1 MPRTQTLDTLDSLP
15 ESTLRELCL
24 AGATHEIMVV
34 GLPRGGFAVRV
45 AYGVAGKSAK
55 PLDKVLATSRGGIR
69 RFASIDTAAGFVREF
84 GVLRFGV
91 DMTDH
96 EPGPVRGP
104 RPDRAE
110 ALRKTKTKPTQGSL
124 LS

>member
-1 MPRTQTLDTLDSLP
+1 MSKQQPLDALESLP

-24 AGATHEIMVV
+24 AGATHEILVV
-34 GLPRGGFAVRV
+34 GLPRGGFAVRI
-45 AYGVAGKSAK
+45 AYGASGKHLA
-55 PLDKVLATSRGGIR
+55 KVLATSRGSIR

-84 GVLRFGV
+84 GVQRFGV

-96 EPGPVRGP
+96 APGPVRGP

-110 ALRKTKTKPTQGSL
+110 ALRRTKTKPTQGSL
-124 LS
+124 IA

>member
-1 MPRTQTLDTLDSLP
+1 MVRPQTLDTLESLP
-15 ESTLRELCL
+15 ESMLRELCL
-24 AGATHEIMVV
+24 AGATTEIVVV

-45 AYGVAGKSAK
+45 AYGASGKHI
-55 PLDKVLATSRGGIR
+55 DKVLATSRGSVR
-69 RFASIDTAAGFVREF
+69 RFASIDTAAGVVREF
-84 GVLRFGV
+84 GVQRFGV

-96 EPGPVRGP
+96 EPGLVRGP

-124 LS
+124 IS